1 MTRLTSRSR
10 ITRRRIRVF
19 CFGLAAAL
27 LLVLVP
33 GGAAAKPARLP
44 KAPAGKNFYSPP
56 AKLIKGK
63 PGTAIWIRKTTGL
76 ARPPLAGRVLTIAY
90 RSTSIRDRATVMS
103 GTIALPKGEPPKGG
117 WPIVTFGHVTT
128 GSADDCA
135 PSRVTAA
142 STELERMVRSNE
154 FVGYL
159 LGHGVAVARPDFEGI
174 GTPGRHPYMIGRS
187 LGRSMIDIIR
197 AGRQLDIGLGR
208 RWAAAGHSEGGQ
220 AALFT
225 AEIGLRRAPG
235 LSFRGVSAFAPASHV
250 SDFVELAR
258 SFDTSS
264 PLTDGFSG
272 LGALILEGAAIAEPS
287 LWQEY
292 RDGGLSA
299 EALELMPDTQRL
311 CLADLSGT
319 GSFGSM
325 PPGALEGPDGP
336 QVLPEIYAVLDRN
349 DPRTLSLP
357 GVPVRLDQG
366 SKDLVVWQSQTAE
379 VADVLESKGA
389 EVSYEVWPGADHTDI
404 TDLDYAASASADWL
418 IDHLR

>member
-187 LGRSMIDIIR
+187 LGRSMIDII
-197 AGRQLDIGLGR
+197 
-208 RWAAAGHSEGGQ
+208 
-220 AALFT
+220 
-225 AEIGLRRAPG
+225 
-235 LSFRGVSAFAPASHV
+235 
-250 SDFVELAR
+250 
-258 SFDTSS
+258 
-264 PLTDGFSG
+264 
-272 LGALILEGAAIAEPS
+272 
-287 LWQEY
+287 
-292 RDGGLSA
+292 
-299 EALELMPDTQRL
+299 
-311 CLADLSGT
+311 
-319 GSFGSM
+319 
-325 PPGALEGPDGP
+325 
-336 QVLPEIYAVLDRN
+336 
-349 DPRTLSLP
+349 
-357 GVPVRLDQG
+357 
-366 SKDLVVWQSQTAE
+366 
-379 VADVLESKGA
+379 
-389 EVSYEVWPGADHTDI
+389 
-404 TDLDYAASASADWL
+404 
-418 IDHLR
+418 